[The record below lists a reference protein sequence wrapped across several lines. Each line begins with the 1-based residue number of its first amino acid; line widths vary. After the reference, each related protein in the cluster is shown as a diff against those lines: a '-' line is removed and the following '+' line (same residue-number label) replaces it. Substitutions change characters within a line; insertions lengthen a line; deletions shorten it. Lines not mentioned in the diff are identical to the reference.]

1 MRGAMRSIPSF
12 GVRDDDPLAPFVGKH
27 PACRPDA
34 VPAGPCCA
42 SPLPP
47 ALPRGGARFGSGGD
61 PRFPRILRMTA
72 LLKVEDL
79 HVAFRLHDE
88 RGRSRHVEAVGR
100 GAQGVSFEVPANT
113 TVAIVG
119 ESGSGKS
126 VTAMAL
132 VQLLPRNAE

>member
-1 MRGAMRSIPSF
+1 
-12 GVRDDDPLAPFVGKH
+12 
-27 PACRPDA
+27 
-34 VPAGPCCA
+34 
-42 SPLPP
+42 
-47 ALPRGGARFGSGGD
+47 
-61 PRFPRILRMTA
+61 MTT

-100 GAQGVSFEVPANT
+100 GTRGVSFEVPANT
-113 TVAIVG
+113 TVALVG

-132 VQLLPRNAE
+132 VQLLPRNAECAGRVLWRGEDLLQASRARMQCLRGYEIACVF